1 MLRYLALLREY
12 IKKCVRRK
20 RKSKYGKIQRNF
32 ITESHA
38 LKVHFRA
45 QHQEEEEIE
54 AKIDEKRKRKKFMFL
69 SFQRLFFYLFSN
81 VHNMKRRLETDS
93 IVCL

>member
-1 MLRYLALLREY
+1 M
-12 IKKCVRRK
+12 CVRRK
-20 RKSKYGKIQRNF
+20 WKSEYGKIQRNF

-45 QHQEEEEIE
+45 HQEEEIE

-69 SFQRLFFYLFSN
+69 PLFLFIFKCTQHETALRDERTRLCAYRDIEEDFQ
-81 VHNMKRRLETDS
+81 
-93 IVCL
+93 